1 MDKRTNIAT
10 NATTNSITRLD
21 IRYLLEDDSLLNS
34 KDETKIRSINE
45 GKNDIFF
52 EKKPITTGTNLQL
65 ES

>member
-21 IRYLLEDDSLLNS
+21 MRYLLEDDALLNS

-52 EKKPITTGTNLQL
+52 EKKPTTTGTNLQL